1 MNLPTKF
8 TVSRIVLAVITIFL
22 LLFPYHTV
30 GVDMPRFFIGGIYV
44 KLEYLIACFLFILAS
59 ITDAID
65 GHLARKMNLI
75 SDLGKMLDAIADK
88 LLVNSILIILAC
100 HGFISVWIPVII
112 VLRDIVVDALKME
125 VASHGKVVG
134 AIYSGKVKTTFLMV
148 GIVLSLL
155 YNLPFEIWG
164 IEVANFC
171 LYIACVMAIASAI
184 EYAGMTK
191 KALKEKTKI
200 ETLS

>member
-8 TVSRIVLAVITIFL
+8 TVSRIVLTGIIILL

-30 GVDMPRFFIGGIYV
+30 GIDMPRYFVGGIYV

-59 ITDAID
+59 ISDAID
-65 GHLARKMNLI
+65 GHLARKLNLV

-88 LLVNSILIILAC
+88 ILVNSILIILAC
-100 HGFISVWIPVII
+100 HGFISVWIPVIV

-125 VASHGKVVG
+125 VAAHGKVVG
-134 AIYSGKVKTTFLMV
+134 AIYAGKVKTTFLMI
-148 GIVLSLL
+148 GIVLSLV
-155 YNLPFEIWG
+155 YNLPFELWG
-164 IEVANFC
+164 IDVANFC
-171 LYIACVMAIASAI
+171 LYIACVMAIVSAV
-184 EYAGMTK
+184 EYASMTK

-200 ETLS
+200 EVLS